1 MDINNL
7 IAKFA
12 AARSKQAEGP
22 IGSTQQLLGTDPLSD
37 YRVDENGQAYLD
49 TSMLPA
55 AAAGGL
61 YGAYGMP
68 ATGRLINNVGEATRY
83 WQSPVYRPAM
93 LGAPSSGVTM
103 RSPIPTYAD
112 LLTQS
117 AFSQRPLFG
126 SAGDPVPQTN
136 PTLATRALALQL
148 PSAAPGIDT
157 QKPQFQEFGPATTNS
172 RNLVPI
178 GGLMDR
184 SAMMDAL
191 TDKVAPF
198 ANPDSATQRYIEG
211 RISQM
216 GGEEPPSKKNPAGKP
231 PDTELQSVT
240 RQQLFNRPF
249 LDVLLGRVANPE
261 ILNTYQN
268 PARPGTLPGSLPPLT
283 NTSYRPGFVGGSPQ
297 PVEVPTRDVFRRGFG
312 HLGNLFQKAPTG
324 KGGRALTGLL
334 GAGLAAELAGRVQGD
349 VNPNPFMAS
358 IPEAPAR

>member
-7 IAKFA
+7 TAKFA
-12 AARSKQAEGP
+12 AARTKQAEGP
-22 IGSTQQLLGTDPLSD
+22 IGSTQQLLGTDPFSD
-37 YRVDENGQAYLD
+37 YRVDENDQAYLD
-49 TSMLPA
+49 SSMIPA
-55 AAAGGL
+55 AAVGGI
-61 YGAYGMP
+61 YGAYGLP
-68 ATGRLINNVGEATRY
+68 ATGRAINRLGEAARY
-83 WQSPVYRPAM
+83 VQSPVYRPSM
-93 LGAPSSGVTM
+93 LGAPSSGVTT
-103 RSPIPTYAD
+103 RNPIPTYAD

-117 AFSQRPLFG
+117 AFSKRPLFR
-126 SAGDPVPQTN
+126 SAGYPVPQTN

-157 QKPQFQEFGPATTNS
+157 QKPQFQEFGPIAANS
-172 RNLVPI
+172 RDPVPI

-184 SAMMDAL
+184 PTLMGAL

-268 PARPGTLPGSLPPLT
+268 PARPGSLPPLT
-283 NTSYRPGFVGGSPQ
+283 NTSYRPGFAGGPPQ
-297 PVEVPTRDVFRRGFG
+297 RVEVPTRDVSRRVVGP
-312 HLGNLFQKAPTG
+312 LANLLQKAPTG
-324 KGGRALTGLL
+324 KGRALTGLL